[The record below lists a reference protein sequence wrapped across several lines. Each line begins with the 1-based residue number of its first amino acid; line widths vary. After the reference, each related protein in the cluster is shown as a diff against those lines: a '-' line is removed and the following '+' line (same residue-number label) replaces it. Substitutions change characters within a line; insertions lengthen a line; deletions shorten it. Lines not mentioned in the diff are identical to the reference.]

1 MPAEHRFYSAWS
13 PERFLRWAAEMG
25 EQTSEL
31 ISRALNTGRHPEQAY
46 RTCLG
51 ILGLAKR
58 FSAERLE
65 AAARRANAAGI
76 RSYKGMNNIL
86 KNQLDQLPL
95 ETTPQPPL
103 PAHENI
109 RGKDYYN

>member
-1 MPAEHRFYSAWS
+1 
-13 PERFLRWAAEMG
+13 
-25 EQTSEL
+25 
-31 ISRALNTGRHPEQAY
+31 
-46 RTCLG
+46 
-51 ILGLAKR
+51 
-58 FSAERLE
+58 
-65 AAARRANAAGI
+65 
-76 RSYKGMNNIL
+76 MNNIL